1 MMQVFVLSV
10 CVTEIEIKCRD
21 IVERPRSVGT
31 ESSSSSSSVCVAM
44 QYSHSATRWHSSQ
57 SSSPEIVSEEVKLCQ
72 QLFGMMLIC

>member
-31 ESSSSSSSVCVAM
+31 ESSSSSSVCVWQCSTLIQPPGGTVHNLPA
-44 QYSHSATRWHSSQ
+44 
-57 SSSPEIVSEEVKLCQ
+57 PKLCRRKSSYANNF
-72 QLFGMMLIC
+72 LE